1 MENTCVK
8 KGSHLNIEERRMI
21 AILTAEGKSPYAI
34 AKLLGRASNT
44 IRNELKRGTTNIIR
58 GYFEYEGY
66 FPDTGQTVYEKNRLK
81 CRQPMKL
88 KTCKDYIAYVEQ
100 EVLEKKRSFACVH
113 AEVIAKGIFNK
124 DEVCSI
130 GTLYT
135 YTNRCLLKIRNI
147 DLPEKAGRRV
157 KRKTKKDKKHK
168 RLKGISIEQ
177 RPETISSREQFGHWE
192 IDLVIGKQSKDRVLL
207 TLTERKTRKEIIRR
221 ISGKTVRAVGSCLKR
236 LQKEIPH
243 FDKVFR
249 SITTDNG
256 SEFAQ
261 LWKTGKKM
269 GIDIYYAHP
278 YSSYERGSNENAN
291 RIIRRFVRKGTA
303 IKVYT
308 KKQIQ
313 EVKNWINTMY
323 RKILGWRTSEE
334 CYAEEVQKLLA
345 ES

>member
-291 RIIRRFVRKGTA
+291 RIIRRFVRKCTA

-308 KKQIQ
+308 KKQIK
-313 EVKNWINTMY
+313 EVEHW
-323 RKILGWRTSEE
+323 TSEE